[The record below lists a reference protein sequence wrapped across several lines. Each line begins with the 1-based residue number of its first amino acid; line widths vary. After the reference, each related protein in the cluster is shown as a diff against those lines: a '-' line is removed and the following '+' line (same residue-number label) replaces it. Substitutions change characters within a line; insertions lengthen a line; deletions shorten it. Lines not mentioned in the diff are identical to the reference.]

1 MSNSFA
7 FGGNNASIIF
17 SKSEGNVVL
26 PEKKEKTYITGFGIV
41 SPLGN
46 GVSKYIENV
55 ANDVTVESSCV
66 NSTVGQPDYE
76 ELGLKMAFYRKL
88 DNFSKLEAVSGMAA

>member
-41 SPLGN
+41 SPLGMVFQN
-46 GVSKYIENV
+46 I
-55 ANDVTVESSCV
+55 
-66 NSTVGQPDYE
+66 
-76 ELGLKMAFYRKL
+76 LKM
-88 DNFSKLEAVSGMAA
+88 